1 MATKTESVQVGV
13 VNGIDVKALNGT
25 IEAVKGNP
33 AIAQATFAV
42 ESTLERG
49 FQTRAKTGVVTLGGG
64 ALAGR
69 TKTFRFEG
77 DHPPELL
84 GQDQGP
90 TAVETLLAALGACV
104 SSGFTTYGAALDI
117 PVERVRMDL
126 TGYIDLQGM
135 FGLPAPGVVR
145 PGYERIHA
153 KIYVRS
159 RAPRAELEKLKEMAE
174 GLSPVKDSLRAV
186 AYTSELIV
194 EN

>member
-1 MATKTESVQVGV
+1 MATKEETVQGV

-42 ESTLERG
+42 ESVLD
-49 FQTRAKTGVVTLGGG
+49 TGLNVRSRTGSITLGGQ
-64 ALAGR
+64 AIAGR
-69 TKTFRFEG
+69 TKPFRFEG

-84 GQDQGP
+84 GHDQGP
-90 TAVETLLAALGACV
+90 AAVETLLAALGECV
-104 SSGFTTYGAALDI
+104 SSGFTMYGAAFAI

-126 TGYIDLQGM
+126 TGFIDLQGM
-135 FGLPAPGVVR
+135 LGLPAPGIVR
-145 PGYERIHA
+145 PGFERIHA
-153 KIYVRS
+153 KIYVKS
-159 RAPRAELEKLKEMAE
+159 RAPRAELEKLKDMAE

>member
-1 MATKTESVQVGV
+1 MATKTESVQVGM
-13 VNGIDVKALNGT
+13 VNGVDVKALNGT

-42 ESTLERG
+42 ESVLERG
-49 FQTRAKTGVVTLGGG
+49 FQARAKTGPVTLGGG

-90 TAVETLLAALGACV
+90 TAVETLLAALGAGV
-104 SSGFTTYGAALDI
+104 SG
-117 PVERVRMDL
+117 
-126 TGYIDLQGM
+126 
-135 FGLPAPGVVR
+135 GV
-145 PGYERIHA
+145 
-153 KIYVRS
+153 
-159 RAPRAELEKLKEMAE
+159 RAPRAELETLKEMAE

>member
-1 MATKTESVQVGV
+1 MATKEETVQGV

-42 ESTLERG
+42 ESALDRG
-49 FQTRAKTGVVTLGGG
+49 LNVRSRTGSITLGGQ
-64 ALAGR
+64 AIAGR
-69 TKTFRFEG
+69 AKTFRFEG

-84 GQDQGP
+84 GHDQGP
-90 TAVETLLAALGACV
+90 AAVETLLAALGECV
-104 SSGFTTYGAALDI
+104 SSGFTMYGAAFAI
-117 PVERVRMDL
+117 PVDRVRMDL

-135 FGLPAPGVVR
+135 LGLPAPGIVR
-145 PGYERIHA
+145 PGFERIHA
-153 KIYVRS
+153 KIYVKS

>member
-1 MATKTESVQVGV
+1 MATKAETVQGV

-42 ESTLERG
+42 ESVLERG
-49 FQTRAKTGVVTLGGG
+49 FNTRAKTGPITLGGQ

-69 TKTFRFEG
+69 TKAFRFEG

-84 GQDQGP
+84 GHDQGP
-90 TAVETLLAALGACV
+90 AAVETLLAALGACV

-145 PGYERIHA
+145 PGYERVHA
-153 KIYVRS
+153 KIYVKS